1 MDNTKL
7 YDDLITWCRI
17 KIDVEKMNPL
27 GLSGKRLEGYE
38 RAMHAVM
45 SHLHDLKE
53 KHGSN

>member
-1 MDNTKL
+1 MDNTEL
-7 YDDLITWCRI
+7 YDDLIIWCRI
-17 KIDVEKMNPL
+17 KLDIEKMNPF

-45 SHLHDLKE
+45 SHLHSLKE